1 MKFSA
6 CLRNK
11 IKAAEGFT
19 LLEILLVIT
28 ISSLLAAVFM
38 QLITD
43 LYQNNSF
50 FNLHNSWQLDGYLVL
65 DFIAFQIKNASRVD
79 LISSQEI
86 DIFTYYG
93 GEYQWLKF
101 NVYQSGGS
109 SSLGRAIG
117 SSDPGFKDFGRN
129 LALLDRIESLN
140 FEMDASGLLKITL
153 YLEEDGE
160 KLTISRLIDIKF

>member
-6 CLRNK
+6 CCRNK

-38 QLITD
+38 QLITE
-43 LYQNNSF
+43 LYQHNSF

-65 DFIAFQIKNASRVD
+65 DFIAFQIKNASRVE

-86 DIFTYYG
+86 DIFSYYG

-109 SSLGRAIG
+109 NSLGRTIG
-117 SSDPGFKDFGRN
+117 SNDPNFKDFGRN
-129 LALLDRIESLN
+129 LALLDRIEALN
-140 FEMDASGLLKITL
+140 FEMTASDLLKITL
-153 YLEEDGE
+153 YLEEGGE
-160 KLTISRLIDIKF
+160 KLTISRLVDI